1 MIGISLSMNAWREIF
16 QRVFGNVTYQDNVT
30 PEWLVNPATKRRL
43 KLDKYYPDL
52 GIAVR
57 FVGLTAKGQGRQSD
71 WEVLETE
78 QRDETREELCR
89 LNGVQLLLIEPDSED
104 VVKQMDALL
113 DAISRASTN
122 RPNGKVT
129 ALPGAQRTRL
139 LQKAGAAAS
148 ELRSRLAK
156 APQQAM
162 SSLAEAWRDRE
173 INELPTP
180 LPPREPSPR
189 QKNFL
194 LSVGQI
200 VQHERF
206 GQGEVVALAPEGED
220 QKVTIRFDAGQDRT
234 FLASLVQEKLAL
246 ATAGR

>member
-1 MIGISLSMNAWREIF
+1 MNAWREIF
-16 QRVFGNVTYQDNVT
+16 QRVFGNAACQDNVT

-71 WEVLETE
+71 WKALETE

-104 VVKQMDALL
+104 VLKQMDALL
-113 DAISRASTN
+113 DAISRAGFN
-122 RPNGKVT
+122 KPNGKGSN
-129 ALPGAQRTRL
+129 LSGAQRTRS
-139 LQKAGAAAS
+139 LQKAGATAS

-156 APQQAM
+156 SPAQVM

-173 INELPTP
+173 TNDLPTP
-180 LPPREPSPR
+180 LPLSSPPTR
-189 QKNFL
+189 RHAIN
-194 LSVGQI
+194 LSVGQ
-200 VQHERF
+200 VVCHERF
-206 GQGEVVALAPEGED
+206 GQGEVISLSAEGED
-220 QKVTIRFDAGQDRT
+220 RQVTIRFSGEQDRT
-234 FLASLVQEKLAL
+234 FLASLVQEKLTL
-246 ATAGR
+246 AS